1 MHIAIIT
8 LFPEMFTGVF
18 NSSILK
24 RAQDKQ
30 KITLQLIN
38 LRDFGIGTHKSVDD
52 KPYGGGA
59 GMVLRIDVLDQ
70 AITSVKNIYP
80 QAKIFLMDPK
90 GKLFAQE
97 VAEELSQLSDLVLI
111 CGHYEGVD
119 ARIASF
125 IDGEISMGDFVLT
138 GGEIP
143 AMAIVD
149 AVARL
154 IPGVLGDED
163 SPIHESFSKNIQGKR
178 QLEHDHYTRPETYK
192 DLSVPSELLGGDHK
206 KIELV
211 RTASSEKNTLNKRP
225 DL

>member
-24 RAQDKQ
+24 RAQEKQ
-30 KITLQLIN
+30 KISLSLIN
-38 LRDFGIGTHKSVDD
+38 LRDFGIGSHKSVDD

-70 AITSVKNIYP
+70 AISSVKKEYP
-80 QAKIFLMDPK
+80 NAKVFLMDPK
-90 GKLFAQE
+90 GKPFSQE
-97 VAEELSQLSDLVLI
+97 VAEKFSKLSDLILI

-143 AMAIVD
+143 AMAITD

-154 IPGVLGDED
+154 LPGVLGDEA
-163 SPIHESFSKNIQGKR
+163 SPVYESFSKDISGKR
-178 QLEHDHYTRPETYK
+178 KLEHDHYTRPEAYK
-192 DLSVPSELLGGDHK
+192 DLSVPSELIGGDHK
-206 KIELV
+206 KIEAT
-211 RTASSEKNTLNKRP
+211 RKSSSEENTLKKRP